1 MLRPPIK
8 FRGWKMADE
17 KVLYEVKD
25 KIAWITLNR
34 PESLNAVNRDMVKA
48 VVGFCREAEEDPTVQ
63 VVIFKAN
70 GERAFSVGGDIKD
83 RARQNAMAV
92 EQAESPLVQRQAKHS
107 GIPGTPAPA
116 IAAMNKITIALLHG
130 YTVGT
135 GLLMSLAC
143 DIRIAAEGARLGVS
157 EVRLGFMAGSGGT
170 QRLPRLV
177 GIPKA
182 LEICL
187 SGELYDAAEC
197 HRIGLVNQLVPYDQL
212 IPAGEKMAASF
223 LKGAPLALRYIK
235 EAIYKGSEM
244 TLEQGLRYES
254 DLQSMVMQ
262 TEDAKEGPRAFVEKR
277 SADWKGR

>member
-1 MLRPPIK
+1 VFKPGEEMP
-8 FRGWKMADE
+8 DE

-34 PESLNAVNRDMVKA
+34 PESLNAVNREMVKSI
-48 VVGFCREAEEDPTVQ
+48 VEFCRRAEEDHNVQ
-63 VVIFKAN
+63 IVIFKGN

-83 RARQNAMAV
+83 RARQNAAAV
-92 EQAESPLVQRQAKHS
+92 EQSESPLVQRQSKSS

-116 IAAMNKITIALLHG
+116 IAAMNKITMALVHG
-130 YTVGT
+130 YCVGT

-143 DIRIAAEGARLGVS
+143 DIRIAAQGARLGVS

-170 QRLPRLV
+170 QRLPRLI
-177 GIPKA
+177 GISKA

-197 HRIGLVNQLVPYDQL
+197 YRIGLVNQVVPYNEL
-212 IPAGEKMAASF
+212 VPAGEKMAGSF

-244 TLEQGLRYES
+244 SLEQGLRYES

-277 SADWKGR
+277 PPDWKGR